1 MNGGQEMN
9 LSITE
14 QREKQSIRLLVS
26 GEIDVFTAPN
36 LRESLL
42 PLCQEGET
50 VIVDLANVDYIDS
63 TGLGVFVGAYK
74 IQQNATGKMVLT
86 GVNRR
91 LLRLFRITGLED
103 IIEIEVQKQ
112 EDGEHA

>member
-1 MNGGQEMN
+1 MN

-14 QREKQSIRLLVS
+14 ERDNRWIRLSVT

-36 LRESLL
+36 LRERLL

-50 VIVDLANVDYIDS
+50 VIVDLSNVDYIDS

-74 IQQNATGKMVLT
+74 IQQTSASKMVLT

-91 LLRLFRITGLED
+91 LSRLFRITGLQD
-103 IIEIEVQKQ
+103 IIEIEEKEQ
-112 EDGEHA
+112 EDGEHE

>member
-1 MNGGQEMN
+1 MN

-14 QREKQSIRLLVS
+14 ERTSNRWIRLLVT
-26 GEIDVFTAPN
+26 GEIDVFTAPK

-50 VIVDLANVDYIDS
+50 VIVDLSKVDYIDS

-74 IQQNATGKMVLT
+74 IQQTAAGKMVLT

-91 LLRLFRITGLED
+91 LSRLFRITGLND
-103 IIEIEVQKQ
+103 LIEIEEKKQ
-112 EDGEHA
+112 EDGQYE

>member
-1 MNGGQEMN
+1 MN

-14 QREKQSIRLLVS
+14 KRDNRSIRLFVS

-36 LRESLL
+36 LRERLL

-50 VIVDLANVDYIDS
+50 VIVDLSDVDYIDS

-74 IQQNATGKMVLT
+74 IQQTAAGKMVLT
-86 GVNRR
+86 GVGNR
-91 LLRLFRITGLED
+91 LSRLFRITGLQE
-103 IIEIEVQKQ
+103 IMEIEEKKQ
-112 EDGEHA
+112 EDGNHE